1 MAAAAVRP
9 RRFKWALELGTPPG
23 GRPRGAPESRGPVGF
38 SERQLGEGGV
48 HESDRILVE
57 KVGPGPPLFLFS
69 PFFPPFSSPFIPFSA
84 ICFPFSS
91 LFSFFPP
98 FSSSFFPFSSPLFP
112 LYPPFPPLF
121 PPFPPILPHPPP
133 YPPRPLFSPFP
144 LFFSPQR
151 CWDVAL
157 GPLKQ
162 IPMNLFIMYMAGNTI
177 SIFPA
182 MMVGMMGWRPLQ
194 ALLSLSTSKPGPS
207 QRSQCSQ
214 STPLTGFSP
223 PALKVLES
231 SSARLLQGLVFLVG
245 NGLGLALALY
255 KCQAMGLLPTH
266 ASDWLAFVAPPQVQ
280 GKNPKKQ
287 GRKGEK

>member
-1 MAAAAVRP
+1 MAASAIRS
-9 RRFKWALELGTPPG
+9 RRFKWALELGTAPG

-38 SERQLGEGGV
+38 SERQMGEGGV

-57 KVGPGPPLFLFS
+57 K
-69 PFFPPFSSPFIPFSA
+69 
-84 ICFPFSS
+84 
-91 LFSFFPP
+91 
-98 FSSSFFPFSSPLFP
+98 
-112 LYPPFPPLF
+112 
-121 PPFPPILPHPPP
+121 
-133 YPPRPLFSPFP
+133 
-144 LFFSPQR
+144 R

-194 ALLSLSTSKPGPS
+194 ALLSLS
-207 QRSQCSQ
+207 
-214 STPLTGFSP
+214 ST
-223 PALKVLES
+223 LKLLES
-231 SSARLLQGLVFLVG
+231 SSARLLQFLVFLLG

-266 ASDWLAFVAPPQVQ
+266 ASDWLAFITPPRYEDPQNPLNFPPPQKRHCND
-280 GKNPKKQ
+280 GCFPPSLFICSAW
-287 GRKGEK
+287 R